1 MNILNAD
8 MKSNYHTHTYL
19 DDGRD
24 SADEMVRKA
33 IDLGFTTIGFSGHE
47 EAFDEPWC
55 MTPERT
61 EHYRKEVLEA
71 KEKYK
76 GKIKVM
82 LGIERDY
89 FSPKCDYHYDYV
101 IGSVHCV
108 KADGKFL
115 AVDETAEVME
125 ENVREHFG
133 GDYMAYVKSY
143 YDLVAEVVE
152 KTGCDIVG
160 HFDLVTKF
168 NEGSKYFD
176 EESTEYKRIALR
188 ALAKASVRRPIIEIN
203 TGAVARGYR
212 TRPYPPKFIIEE
224 ADRLGCPFLL
234 ASDCHD
240 REKLDFDFR
249 KIMSE
254 FDTI

>member
-1 MNILNAD
+1 
-8 MKSNYHTHTYL
+8 MKSNFHTHTYL

-55 MTPERT
+55 MSPERT

-89 FSPKCDYHYDYV
+89 FSPDCDYHYDYV

-108 KADGKFL
+108 KAGGKFL
-115 AVDETAEVME
+115 AVDETAEIME
-125 ENVREHFG
+125 ENVREYFG
-133 GDYMAYVKSY
+133 GDYMAYVRSY
-143 YDLVAEVVE
+143 YDLVAGVVE

-176 EESTEYKRIALR
+176 EESTEYKRMALR
-188 ALAKASVRRPIIEIN
+188 ALAKVAVKRPIIEIN
-203 TGAVARGYR
+203 TGAIARGYR

-240 REKLDFDFR
+240 RDKLDFDFR